1 MAYVKISDSV
11 GMKKVMIFAEGTILK
26 PKAWLS
32 LYNHNGYIPIG
43 MAVDIIKGWQ
53 QQGADITYCTSRR
66 GKQAE
71 EIAALL
77 VKYGFVGSKLY
88 YREKGQKYKDIIE
101 VVRPDVLIEDDC
113 KSIGGS
119 WQMCITYVQPQIK
132 KTIKSIVVKEF
143 KGIDYLPHIVH
154 EL

>member
-1 MAYVKISDSV
+1 MDLLDQSFI
-11 GMKKVMIFAEGTILK
+11 IGTRDK
-26 PKAWLS
+26 
-32 LYNHNGYIPIG
+32 
-43 MAVDIIKGWQ
+43 
-53 QQGADITYCTSRR
+53 
-66 GKQAE
+66 
-71 EIAALL
+71 
-77 VKYGFVGSKLY
+77 
-88 YREKGQKYKDIIE
+88 KYKDIIE

-132 KTIKSIVVKEF
+132 DTIKSIVVKEF